1 MMRLAQVSDAFRRLE
16 FIISFMRASCGYAVR
31 TRRCTA
37 KHGWR
42 NVDDDAPRCALLGAS
57 NRLALRRRR
66 SSSMLRRLMVENSV
80 KDEEDEWEQLE
91 SDLIRLNSR
100 GWPKVEPQESDS
112 LDSRKYRDGASRD
125 SDSPSPK
132 RKGDDAVAD
141 AWLRFAEDAM
151 RGGKSSSER
160 RDEAMDA
167 DDADEETSLLASPL
181 QGQGLLV
188 TGIVIVVVAV
198 SVAASLTALSF
209 ANAVSGSPN
218 RMHQVDALAYSAFP
232 TLVSRNLNPR
242 RVIEIQTQKI
252 AELSQERTL
261 LVERVKLLREALT
274 KAHDSSVEWRE
285 ALIKCRHKRADQR
298 DAADVETPPSWSFYS
313 MNRARR
319 ILSAGERVTE
329 LIRRRVCP
337 LMKRAQSLF

>member
-1 MMRLAQVSDAFRRLE
+1 
-16 FIISFMRASCGYAVR
+16 
-31 TRRCTA
+31 
-37 KHGWR
+37 
-42 NVDDDAPRCALLGAS
+42 
-57 NRLALRRRR
+57 
-66 SSSMLRRLMVENSV
+66 MLRRLMVENAV
-80 KDEEDEWEQLE
+80 KDEENEWEQLE

-112 LDSRKYRDGASRD
+112 LDSRKYQDGASRD

-132 RKGDDAVAD
+132 RKDADAD

-151 RGGKSSSER
+151 RGGKSSSQR

-167 DDADEETSLLASPL
+167 DDSDEQTSFLASPL
-181 QGQGLLV
+181 QSHGLLV
-188 TGIVIVVVAV
+188 SGVVVVVIAV
-198 SVAASLTALSF
+198 SVVASLAALSF

-252 AELSQERTL
+252 AELSQEITL

-274 KAHDSSVEWRE
+274 KAHDSSVEWRD
-285 ALIKCRHKRADQR
+285 ALIKCRHKGADQR
-298 DAADVETPPSWSFYS
+298 DTAAGEAPPSWSFYS

-319 ILSAGERVTE
+319 ILSAGERVTKV
-329 LIRRRVCP
+329 IRRRLCP

>member
-1 MMRLAQVSDAFRRLE
+1 
-16 FIISFMRASCGYAVR
+16 
-31 TRRCTA
+31 
-37 KHGWR
+37 
-42 NVDDDAPRCALLGAS
+42 
-57 NRLALRRRR
+57 
-66 SSSMLRRLMVENSV
+66 MLRRLMVENALNG
-80 KDEEDEWEQLE
+80 EEDEWEQLE
-91 SDLIRLNSR
+91 SDFIRLNSR

-112 LDSRKYRDGASRD
+112 LDSRKYQDGASRD

-132 RKGDDAVAD
+132 RKDDDAVAD

-160 RDEAMDA
+160 RDEAMDT
-167 DDADEETSLLASPL
+167 DDTDETSLLASPL

-188 TGIVIVVVAV
+188 IGIVIVVIAV
-198 SVAASLTALSF
+198 SLVASLAALSF

-298 DAADVETPPSWSFYS
+298 DTADVETPPSWSFYS

-329 LIRRRVCP
+329 MIRRRVCP

>member
-1 MMRLAQVSDAFRRLE
+1 
-16 FIISFMRASCGYAVR
+16 
-31 TRRCTA
+31 
-37 KHGWR
+37 
-42 NVDDDAPRCALLGAS
+42 
-57 NRLALRRRR
+57 
-66 SSSMLRRLMVENSV
+66 MLRRLMVENAV
-80 KDEEDEWEQLE
+80 KGEEDEWEQLE

-112 LDSRKYRDGASRD
+112 LDSRKYRDGTSRD

-160 RDEAMDA
+160 RDEAMDT
-167 DDADEETSLLASPL
+167 DDTDETSLLASPL

-188 TGIVIVVVAV
+188 TGIVIVVIAV
-198 SVAASLTALSF
+198 SVVASLVALSF
-209 ANAVSGSPN
+209 ANAVGGSPN

-298 DAADVETPPSWSFYS
+298 DTADVDTPPSWSFYS
-313 MNRARR
+313 MNRSRR
-319 ILSAGERVTE
+319 ILSAGERVVE
-329 LIRRRVCP
+329 MIRRRVCP